1 MHSRSLFFARKSQ
14 NGFCKFGTCYINLSY
29 SYTSVVNESPAD
41 QNGKNALTITTPQD
55 LTNEAEL
62 PSSSSVQTKP
72 TSTQF
77 SYFC

>member
-29 SYTSVVNESPAD
+29 SNTSVVKESPANQD
-41 QNGKNALTITTPQD
+41 GKNAQTTPKD